1 MSLDT
6 PFLLDLTVLP
16 LAVFKV
22 DFFATAGSCRIW
34 LDAGRCLSSEVPNTV
49 RAVLDKYPKFVNQL
63 CSKCASE
70 NWIEVDQILREVGI
84 DEAEDATHD
93 DSNDATHDDS
103 NDATHDAS
111 NDATHDASN
120 DATHDVSN
128 DATHDVS
135 NDATHD
141 ASNDATHDASNDA
154 THDAHRTTRLPPARN
169 LLNPWTARVTF
180 PFEDLILFVD
190 TVPDTCTPPLT
201 NLEC

>member
-84 DEAEDATHD
+84 DEAENATHD
-93 DSNDATHDDS
+93 ASNDATHDASNDATHDASNDAS

-120 DATHDVSN
+120 DATHD
-128 DATHDVS
+128 
-135 NDATHD
+135 
-141 ASNDATHDASNDA
+141 ASN
-154 THDAHRTTRLPPARN
+154 DAHRTTRLPPARN

>member
-111 NDATHDASN
+111 NDATHDA
-120 DATHDVSN
+120 
-128 DATHDVS
+128 
-135 NDATHD
+135 
-141 ASNDATHDASNDA
+141 
-154 THDAHRTTRLPPARN
+154 HRTTRLPPARN

>member
-84 DEAEDATHD
+84 DEAE
-93 DSNDATHDDS
+93 N
-103 NDATHDAS
+103 ATHDAS
-111 NDATHDASN
+111 N
-120 DATHDVSN
+120 
-128 DATHDVS
+128 
-135 NDATHD
+135 
-141 ASNDATHDASNDA
+141 
-154 THDAHRTTRLPPARN
+154 DAHRTTRLPPARN